1 MLWMEKDLLF
11 LKGNTSLEMLVIQIV
26 ITYYLKET
34 LLALQK
40 PKNPKELFNLRHSSL
55 RNVIERIFGVAKKR
69 LDYQEY

>member
-26 ITYYLKET
+26 TTYYLKET